1 MTRVSA
7 FRERLNS
14 SFWFVPVMMCAIA
27 IGLAFLLIAFDTWLG
42 VGTVSDFGLLY
53 TFGPEGARAILS
65 VIASSMITVASLI
78 FSITMLSLQLA
89 SSQFGPRVLENFM
102 RDRSNQVVL
111 GTFVATFLYCLVV
124 LRSVRGTGDS
134 GFVPHLT
141 VAFAVLLAGVGVGVL
156 IYFIHHMATSIRI
169 ETLLKRLVTDGCIA
183 VDRLF
188 PEKIGHGRP
197 AYEDGT
203 GQRSLPNNFDAGSQ
217 KINADAS
224 GYVQKVGMKALMR
237 IAAKHDLIL
246 RIEFPP
252 GRFVTE
258 GECMFTAY
266 PCDRVTNKVADSLRS
281 ELVIGRNRTFDQD
294 VEFSIWRIVELAQR
308 SLSPGINDP
317 TTAIYCIDRLGELFI
332 RMSGRDV
339 PSPIRLDKNG
349 QLRIKTEVENPAE
362 LICHAFS
369 AIARYGIS
377 DVDVVVRLVDTI
389 EKLSRSLPPAA
400 CEAITTL
407 RDQVLIE
414 GEGHAST
421 SFDRNAMQKLLAR
434 QKL

>member
-42 VGTVSDFGLLY
+42 VGSVSDFGLLY

-124 LRSVRGTGDS
+124 LRSVRGTGVS

-169 ETLLKRLVTDGCIA
+169 ETLLKRLVTDGCVA

-349 QLRIKTEVENPAE
+349 QLRIKTEVKNPAE

-400 CEAITTL
+400 CEEITTL

>member
-1 MTRVSA
+1 
-7 FRERLNS
+7 
-14 SFWFVPVMMCAIA
+14 
-27 IGLAFLLIAFDTWLG
+27 
-42 VGTVSDFGLLY
+42 
-53 TFGPEGARAILS
+53 
-65 VIASSMITVASLI
+65 
-78 FSITMLSLQLA
+78 
-89 SSQFGPRVLENFM
+89 
-102 RDRSNQVVL
+102 
-111 GTFVATFLYCLVV
+111 
-124 LRSVRGTGDS
+124 
-134 GFVPHLT
+134 
-141 VAFAVLLAGVGVGVL
+141 
-156 IYFIHHMATSIRI
+156 
-169 ETLLKRLVTDGCIA
+169 
-183 VDRLF
+183 
-188 PEKIGHGRP
+188 
-197 AYEDGT
+197 
-203 GQRSLPNNFDAGSQ
+203 
-217 KINADAS
+217 
-224 GYVQKVGMKALMR
+224 
-237 IAAKHDLIL
+237 
-246 RIEFPP
+246 
-252 GRFVTE
+252 
-258 GECMFTAY
+258 MFTAY